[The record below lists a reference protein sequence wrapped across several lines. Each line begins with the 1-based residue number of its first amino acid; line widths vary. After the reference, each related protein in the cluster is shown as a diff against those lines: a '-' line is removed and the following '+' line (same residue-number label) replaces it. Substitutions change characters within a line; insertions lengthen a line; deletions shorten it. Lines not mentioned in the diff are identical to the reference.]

1 MKSWILGLF
10 VLLLVLVLGMD
21 AEARGRRG
29 GCRGGQC
36 GVQTHPASSSATVAV
51 TEAGTKVDVVF
62 GPNDDVVTVTGVPVK
77 PAAAAT
83 PAVAEQFVAKHT
95 ELHNRD
101 AQGVANM
108 MAARNYVG
116 HFGGNPGY
124 EGCGMAGSPQAA
136 YNICCYSTSGMRDA
150 DVGYAKG
157 RNGMWFCCRR
167 YR

>member
-1 MKSWILGLF
+1 MKNWILGLF
-10 VLLLVLVLGMD
+10 VLLFVLVLSLD

-29 GCRGGQC
+29 RSCGPNGCN
-36 GVQTHPASSSATVAV
+36 VSAPATVAY
-51 TEAGTKVDVVF
+51 EANAVF
-62 GPNDDVVTVTGVPVK
+62 GPNDEVVTVEAKPVAAK
-77 PAAAAT
+77 PAAT
-83 PAVAEQFVAKHT
+83 TSTYAVHNEQ
-95 ELHNRD
+95 HNRD

-124 EGCGMAGSPQAA
+124 EGCGMASTRDGA
-136 YNICCYSTSGMRDA
+136 YRICCYANSGMRDA
-150 DVGYAKG
+150 DVGFARG

>member
-1 MKSWILGLF
+1 MKNWILGLV

-36 GVQTHPASSSATVAV
+36 GVQGPATAAVAY
-51 TEAGTKVDVVF
+51 EANAVF
-62 GPNDDVVTVTGVPVK
+62 GPHDEVVVVEAKPVT
-77 PAAAAT
+77 AAAA
-83 PAVAEQFVAKHT
+83 PAKVAVAEQFVAKHNDQ
-95 ELHNRD
+95 HNRD

-150 DVGYAKG
+150 DVGFARG

-167 YR
+167 YK

>member
-1 MKSWILGLF
+1 MKNWILSL
-10 VLLLVLVLGMD
+10 VMLALVLVLSLD

-29 GCRGGQC
+29 GCGPNGCQVAAPVA
-36 GVQTHPASSSATVAV
+36 VQHHATVPHDPTSPVAV
-51 TEAGTKVDVVF
+51 QRT
-62 GPNDDVVTVTGVPVK
+62 
-77 PAAAAT
+77 
-83 PAVAEQFVAKHT
+83 AVAPVPSVMISKEAHA

-124 EGCGMAGSPQAA
+124 EGCGMAGTKQGA
-136 YNICCYSTSGMRDA
+136 YNICCYGNSGMQTV

>member
-1 MKSWILGLF
+1 MKNWLMSL
-10 VLLLVLVLGMD
+10 VCLLLVALLATNV
-21 AEARGRRG
+21 EARGRRG

-36 GVQTHPASSSATVAV
+36 GVQAYPASSATVTV
-51 TEAGTKVDVVF
+51 TETGTKVDVVF
-62 GPNDDVVTVTGVPVK
+62 APEDEVVTVTGVPAK
-77 PAAAAT
+77 AAT
-83 PAVAEQFVAKHT
+83 PATTTTTGYAVHSDQ
-95 ELHNRD
+95 HNRD

-124 EGCGMAGSPQAA
+124 EGCGMASTRDGA
-136 YNICCYSTSGMRDA
+136 YRICCYSTSGMRDA
-150 DVGYAKG
+150 DVGFARG